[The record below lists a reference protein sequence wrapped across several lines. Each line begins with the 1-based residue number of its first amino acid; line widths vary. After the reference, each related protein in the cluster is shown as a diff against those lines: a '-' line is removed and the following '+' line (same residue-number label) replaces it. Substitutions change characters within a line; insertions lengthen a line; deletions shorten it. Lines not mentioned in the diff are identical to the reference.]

1 MKFDFKR
8 KQYIGCIPVEAC
20 PEQPKD
26 QSPCIVW
33 NCRACRKPMWVSKKK
48 RDLQITRPDMEIY
61 CIKCIHDAA
70 IKEVYE
76 VGIEDVYSL

>member
-8 KQYIGCIPVEAC
+8 KQYIGCIPVHAC

-26 QSPCIVW
+26 QSPCVVW
-33 NCRACRKPMWVSKKK
+33 NCRNCRKPMWVSKKK

-61 CIKCIHDAA
+61 CLECLTNEAMKQGFD
-70 IKEVYE
+70 
-76 VGIEDVYSL
+76 VGIEDVDSV